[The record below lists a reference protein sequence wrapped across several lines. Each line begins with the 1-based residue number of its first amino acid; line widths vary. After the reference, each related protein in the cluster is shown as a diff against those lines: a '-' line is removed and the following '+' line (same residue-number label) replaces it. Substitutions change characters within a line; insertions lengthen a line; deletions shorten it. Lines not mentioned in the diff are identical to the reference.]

1 MDDRHARIRALVRG
15 RVQGVFF
22 RDFARNSAQGVR
34 VSGWVRNLSD
44 GCTLEVVAEGSRK
57 SLEALLADLRS
68 GPPRSFVEDVEVEWS
83 AATGEFRGF
92 TIR

>member
-1 MDDRHARIRALVRG
+1 MDDGHARIRALVRG

-22 RDFARNSAQGVR
+22 RNFARNSAEVVG

-44 GCTLEVVAEGSRK
+44 DRTVEVVAEGSRK
-57 SLEALLADLRS
+57 SLKALLADLRS
-68 GPPRSFVEDVEVEWS
+68 GPPRSHVEDVEVEWLPAS
-83 AATGEFRGF
+83 GEFDGF